1 MPPWQCKNLDTA
13 KMSVMRKTR
22 PCEGLWVAGLVGLAL
37 TARAATV
44 AWWDFDS
51 AVNGSPVPLGS
62 WAQGGS
68 GGVPAIP
75 DLSGNGYTMLA
86 WDDYWGPEWSA
97 EGDTPTGVG
106 FSSQHGGHDDGYVPS
121 EGLVQWSPLTWTIEL
136 SVRLNN
142 VAGWN
147 TMIGRDGSTGVSDD
161 VAAAFYFQNDGE
173 DDTFRINFMSAGGIR
188 YSLDSDFVA
197 EAGKWYHLA
206 AVSDGT
212 TLQLWADKLD
222 GNGFQLA
229 GSLALEPNNDNRLMA
244 TGTWTFGRGWFNGG
258 FVDHIDGNLDNIRF
272 SDEALTPAQF
282 LQVPEPSALALLG
295 LGGQALFVRPRR
307 FQN

>member
-1 MPPWQCKNLDTA
+1 
-13 KMSVMRKTR
+13 MRKTR
-22 PCEGLWVAGLVGLAL
+22 PCVGLLVAGLVGLAL

-86 WDDYWGPEWSA
+86 WDNYWGPEWSA
-97 EGDTPTGVG
+97 VGNTPTGVG
-106 FSSQHGGHDDGYVPS
+106 FSSQHAGHDDGYVPS
-121 EGLVQWSPLTWTIEL
+121 AGLVQWSPLRWTIEL

-142 VAGWN
+142 LAGWN
-147 TMIGRDGSTGVSDD
+147 TMIGRDGSTGVSGD
-161 VAAAFYFQNDGE
+161 VAAAFYFQNNGI
-173 DDTFRINFMSAGGIR
+173 DDRFRINFMSAGGIR

-206 AVSDGT
+206 AVSDGS

-229 GSLALEPNNDNRLMA
+229 GSLALNPGNDNRLMA

-295 LGGQALFVRPRR
+295 LGGLALFVRPRR